1 MKTLLPLLV
10 IFLSFITTSF
20 SQDIKVKFGK
30 VSPADLAMK
39 VYPSDTGAIAVVLS
53 KIGRMRYDVLTDK
66 YPLTED
72 RHIVIKLLTD
82 AGIDEYGDV
91 KIQYYSY
98 KDYSKVANIK
108 AMVHLPDGTDIKVDN
123 SQIFDEQTN
132 DYWSTKKIAFPGLVK
147 GAIIEYQ
154 YTIFQDYMFQPVDW
168 FFQSYIP
175 IRYAELTTK
184 IPDWYEYVVLTQG
197 LPLDKNAREENIE
210 TIHYTNVSRSDGIIT
225 SSQTNHETA
234 NVNFIINTFINQD
247 VPALKEECCITTMDD
262 YYSRVRYQ
270 LQAYH
275 FAMRPREPVL
285 NSWNKLAE
293 ELYQDPQWGGQLKN
307 KRPGSLVL
315 EAAGI
320 TVDTSVNQMET
331 AQLIYDYINN
341 NVQWNDMQ
349 GYGGSRD
356 ISTILKTKSGNSGD
370 LNKLMCA
377 ALIQAGID
385 AQPVLL
391 STRDN
396 GKPLELYPFIDQFN
410 HMVVVANIEGK
421 DMWMDLGDKNLPM
434 GLLRADVL
442 NSRGWL
448 VDEKNPAWIDIVPA
462 SSNSTYLITGTLD
475 KEGNLNATV
484 ESRYTGYHAV
494 EQRTNADD
502 EKEKFGENILMSGTN
517 PMKLADIEMINKKEI
532 SKPFQL
538 KAKVIN
544 QSVATVT
551 PDKIYLNPLFTNGM
565 DELPFKLEERTYP
578 IEMNYPEEVTMI
590 LNLTLPEGYT
600 VESIPK
606 PIKFVTENNGI
617 QASYNSSQ
625 TPGKLNVTMKYTLK
639 QLAFD
644 PTEYT
649 ALKNF
654 YNERHQKFNEQIVL
668 TKS

>member
-1 MKTLLPLLV
+1 MKTLLPLLI
-10 IFLSFITTSF
+10 IFLSFVNSSF
-20 SQDIKVKFGK
+20 SQDIKIKFGK
-30 VSPADLAMK
+30 VSPADLVMK
-39 VYPSDTGAIAVVLS
+39 VYPADTQAIAVILS
-53 KIGRMRYDVLTDK
+53 KKGRISYDVKVDK
-66 YPLTED
+66 YSLTED
-72 RHIVIKLLTD
+72 RHVVIKLLTD

-91 KIQYYSY
+91 KISYYAY

-132 DYWSTKKIAFPGLVK
+132 DFWSAKKIAFPGLVK

-154 YTIFQDYMFQPVDW
+154 YTLYEDGMFQPVDW
-168 FFQSYIP
+168 FFQSHIP

-184 IPDWYEYVVLTQG
+184 IPDWYEYVILVQG
-197 LPLDKNAREENIE
+197 EQLDKKERNESIE
-210 TIHYTNVSRSDGIIT
+210 SVNYINSVQTGGLVVSNEVQR
-225 SSQTNHETA
+225 ETA
-234 NVNFIINTFINQD
+234 SIKFNINTYINQD

-275 FAMRPREPVL
+275 FPMRPREPVL
-285 NSWNKLAE
+285 NSWKKLAE
-293 ELYQDPQWGGQLKN
+293 ELYQDSEWGGQLKN

-320 TVDTSVNQMET
+320 TVDTSINQMET
-331 AQLIYDYINN
+331 ARIIYDYINN
-341 NVQWNDMQ
+341 NIQWNDMQ
-349 GYGGSRD
+349 GYGGMRD

-377 ALIQAGID
+377 ALIQSGID

-421 DMWMDLGDKNLPM
+421 DMWFDLGDKNLPM

-448 VDEKNPAWIDIVPA
+448 VDEKDPVWIDIVPG

-484 ESRYTGYHAV
+484 ESRYSGYHAV

-502 EKEKFGENILMSGTN
+502 EKDKFGQDILMIGTT

-532 SKPFQL
+532 AKPFQL

-544 QSVATVT
+544 QSIATVT
-551 PDKIYLNPLFTNGM
+551 PDKIYVNPIFRMAWMNFRLNSKK
-565 DELPFKLEERTYP
+565 ELIR
-578 IEMNYPEEVTMI
+578 
-590 LNLTLPEGYT
+590 
-600 VESIPK
+600 
-606 PIKFVTENNGI
+606 
-617 QASYNSSQ
+617 
-625 TPGKLNVTMKYTLK
+625 
-639 QLAFD
+639 
-644 PTEYT
+644 
-649 ALKNF
+649 
-654 YNERHQKFNEQIVL
+654 
-668 TKS
+668 